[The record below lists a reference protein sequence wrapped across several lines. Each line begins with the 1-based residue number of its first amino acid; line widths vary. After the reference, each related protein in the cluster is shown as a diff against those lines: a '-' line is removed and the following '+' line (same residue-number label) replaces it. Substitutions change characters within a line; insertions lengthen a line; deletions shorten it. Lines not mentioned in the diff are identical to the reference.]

1 MIALPHFRLRDR
13 RLPEPMPGMNISVPL
28 TRFLPGRILAAMLFA
43 LVVLAGA
50 CPARAQVVV
59 MVNGSPVTE
68 IDIQQRTKLVQ
79 ISTNKTPTRQQV
91 IDELINEHLKIF
103 IAKRYQLE
111 VTDTEVNNAFAGMAQ
126 RSHVTPAQLEQ
137 SLTARGIST
146 ATLKQRIRA
155 DLAWG
160 QLVRGKFTSSL
171 QIGDADIRTAMQS
184 RGEEAKESVGYLYTV
199 YPVILVGPH
208 ASPGEAEARRRE
220 AEALRARF
228 QSCNEGIRMAR
239 AMRDVVVREP
249 ILRNSADLSPQ
260 LREILDKMEIGRLTA
275 PENTAQGIQMFAVC
289 DRKTNKGD
297 SPAKRQIREEIYNKR
312 FEAESKKFLD
322 EIRRQAMIEYRQPH

>member
-1 MIALPHFRLRDR
+1 MS
-13 RLPEPMPGMNISVPL
+13 GMSSSVP
-28 TRFLPGRILAAMLFA
+28 RKGLPLGRVLAAALFA
-43 LVVLAGA
+43 FVLAGA
-50 CPARAQVVV
+50 GAARAQVVV

-68 IDIQQRTKLVQ
+68 IDIQQRTKLIQ

-91 IDELINEHLKIF
+91 IDELINDHLKIF
-103 IAKRYQLE
+103 IAKRYSLE
-111 VTDTEVNNAFAGMAQ
+111 ISESEVNTAFGNMAQ

-137 SLTARGIST
+137 SLAGRGLSLS
-146 ATLKQRIRA
+146 TLKLRIRA

-160 QLVRGKFTSSL
+160 QLVRGKFISSL
-171 QIGDADIRTAMQS
+171 QIGEADIRTAMQA

-199 YPVILVGPH
+199 YPVVLVGPH
-208 ASPGEAEARRRE
+208 ATPPEAEARRRE
-220 AEALRARF
+220 AEALRGRF
-228 QSCNEGIRMAR
+228 QSCNEGLRMVR
-239 AMRDVVVREP
+239 NMRDVVVREP

-260 LREILDKMEIGRLTA
+260 LREVLDKMEIGRLTA
-275 PENTAQGIQMFAVC
+275 PENTSQGIQMFAVC
-289 DRKTNKGD
+289 DRKANKAD